1 MDINLCQIS
10 CVVRLIITYIR
21 AEPTLHLAC
30 CVFQGQSPLSLPSLN
45 EESPTKAHGEGAAQ
59 DTVSGG
65 SCMQQ
70 VCKQVTWFLCPVN
83 QDDCIGSSSEVVW
96 VVLVGLCSMC
106 VQNIIFRLICIM

>member
-1 MDINLCQIS
+1 M
-10 CVVRLIITYIR
+10 VRLIITYTR

-45 EESPTKAHGEGAAQ
+45 EESPTKAHGEGTAQ

-70 VCKQVTWFLCPVN
+70 VCKQSTRTIVSVQVLKLC
-83 QDDCIGSSSEVVW
+83 
-96 VVLVGLCSMC
+96 GLLWWDC
-106 VQNIIFRLICIM
+106 VQRVYRMSYLG